1 MICNL
6 GNRNIRIDD
15 AWIEKTMKALEM
27 TRDEVV
33 QMYLEDEG
41 YLENEEQS
49 KLDENAKSVKISHG
63 ASADEKKN
71 RKPRTSKT
79 SDEKQALFSEIY
91 QNLKEKFGENVEIVK
106 ENKLLTVKQGEK
118 VFKIDIIEQ
127 RPPK

>member
-1 MICNL
+1 MIYNL

-15 AWIEKTMKALEM
+15 VWIEKTMKALEM

-49 KLDENAKSVKISHG
+49 KLDENAKSVKISHR

-79 SDEKQALFSEIY
+79 SNEKQALFSEIY

-106 ENKLLTVKQGEK
+106 ENKLLTVRQGEK

>member
-1 MICNL
+1 MIYNL
-6 GNRNIRIDD
+6 ENRNIRIDD

-49 KLDENAKSVKISHG
+49 KLDENAKLVKISHG
-63 ASADEKKN
+63 ASTDEKKN

>member
-1 MICNL
+1 MIYNL

-27 TRDEVV
+27 TREEVV

-49 KLDENAKSVKISHG
+49 KLDENAKAVKISHG

-106 ENKLLTVKQGEK
+106 ENKLLTVRQGEK

>member
-1 MICNL
+1 MIYNL

-27 TRDEVV
+27 TREEVV

-63 ASADEKKN
+63 ASADVKKG
-71 RKPRTSKT
+71 RKQRTTKT
-79 SDEKQALFSEIY
+79 YDEKQALFGEIY
-91 QNLKEKFGENVEIVK
+91 MNFREKFGDNVEIVK
-106 ENKLLTVKQGEK
+106 ENKLLTVTQGEK